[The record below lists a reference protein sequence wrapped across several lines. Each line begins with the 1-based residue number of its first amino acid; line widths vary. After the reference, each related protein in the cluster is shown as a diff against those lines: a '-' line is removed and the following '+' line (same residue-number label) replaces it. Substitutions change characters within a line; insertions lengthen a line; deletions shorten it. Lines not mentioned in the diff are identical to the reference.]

1 MSSTPPPG
9 FIRIHPSDNVA
20 VALRPAEAGTE
31 CLGVRLAEGIPAGHK
46 VALIEIPAGSSVLK
60 YGYGIGV
67 ASTAIAAG
75 THVHTHNVRGNLPER
90 LDTLRFAETTGA
102 TRMPSVPAPRSTA
115 TFDGYRRPDGR
126 AATRNEIWIVNTVG
140 CVNVASEKI
149 ASAAHA
155 ELATEGSGIDGVY
168 AFPHP
173 FGCSQ
178 LGDDLGYTQKV
189 LAGLARHPNAAAVL
203 VLGLGCENNQM
214 KAFLA
219 LLGPQAAERIRW
231 FNAQQVSDELESGLD
246 AVRELAAYV
255 RGFKRQPIPVS
266 ELILGM
272 KCGGSDGFSGIT
284 ANPLVG
290 RIADRHAAA
299 GGTVLLT
306 EVPEMFGAERMLLER
321 TVDETA
327 FTGVVNLVNDFRA
340 YFQKHNEP
348 IDENPSPG
356 NKDGGITTLADKS
369 LGCVQKGGQ
378 APVVQVL
385 PYGAAAKPGLGGLAL
400 VQGPGNDGVSGTAM
414 TVAGAH
420 LILFT
425 TGRGNPMGFPVPT
438 MKISSNTDLATRKP
452 LWIDFNAGP
461 IADGTAD
468 FGQLSDA
475 LWQDILD
482 CASGRKRTRNE
493 TRGHREIAIWK
504 DGVTL

>member
-1 MSSTPPPG
+1 MSEAPL
-9 FIRIHPSDNVA
+9 FLRIHPTDNVA
-20 VALRPAEAGTE
+20 VALRAAAPGTE
-31 CLGVRLAEGIPAGHK
+31 FAGVRVTTPIPAGHK
-46 VALIEIPAGSSVLK
+46 LALTALAAGEPVVK
-60 YGYGIGV
+60 YGYPIGV
-67 ASTAIAAG
+67 ASVAISAG
-75 THVHTHNVRGNLPER
+75 EHVHSHNVRGNLPDQ
-90 LDTLRFAETTGA
+90 LAALRFADVAKPRAPGA
-102 TRMPSVPAPRSTA
+102 VVSRAA
-115 TFDGYRRPDGR
+115 DTFLGYRRPDGR

-149 ASAAHA
+149 AAAAHA
-155 ELATEGSGIDGVY
+155 ELATPGSGIDGVH

-178 LGDDLGYTQKV
+178 LGDDLGYTKKV
-189 LAGLARHPNAAAVL
+189 LSGLARHPNAAAVL

-214 KAFLA
+214 KAFLEF
-219 LLGPQAAERIRW
+219 LGPQAAERIRW
-231 FNAQQVSDELESGLD
+231 FNAQQVSDEIESGVE

-255 RGFKRQPIPVS
+255 RQFKREPIPAS

-290 RIADRHAAA
+290 RIADRHSAA

-321 TVDETA
+321 ATDEAT
-327 FTGVVNLVNDFRA
+327 FQGVIELVNDFRA

-378 APVVQVL
+378 APVAQVL
-385 PYGAAAKPGLGGLAL
+385 AYGATARAGLGGLAL

-420 LILFT
+420 MLLFT

-438 MKISSNTDLATRKP
+438 VKIASNTDLATRKP
-452 LWIDFNAGP
+452 QWIDFNAGP
-461 IADGTAD
+461 IADGTNT
-468 FGQLSDA
+468 FDA
-475 LWQDILD
+475 LTDELWQRILAI
-482 CASGRKRTRNE
+482 ASGTERTRNE